1 STWNTFHI
9 MICLLLALS
18 SHASRTTG
26 EQAMRTKLLTI
37 TALAASAVIAAAFF
51 VQPAK
56 AAERQ
61 PNIVFMLV
69 DNLGYGELGVYG
81 GGGLRGAP
89 TPRIDKLASEGMR
102 LLNFNVESQCTASRS
117 ALMTGRFPI
126 RSGTYKV
133 PVGGIPDGLTL
144 WEVTIAELLSARGYT
159 TGT

>member
-1 STWNTFHI
+1 MWCGRPSTWNTFHI
-9 MICLLLALS
+9 MICLLLAVS

-81 GGGLRGAP
+81 GGLLPRGP
-89 TPRIDKLASEGMR
+89 PPRLEQHATEG
-102 LLNFNVESQCTASRS
+102 
-117 ALMTGRFPI
+117 
-126 RSGTYKV
+126 
-133 PVGGIPDGLTL
+133 
-144 WEVTIAELLSARGYT
+144 
-159 TGT
+159 